1 MEITDINGEN
11 SSSKVS
17 FLPNISESYT
27 STASRV
33 INCAD
38 MSTGGCFGGAFASYM
53 ADGMLAGLS
62 VSGYVNSTIKSAVS
76 EGIILS
82 AIS

>member
-1 MEITDINGEN
+1 
-11 SSSKVS
+11 
-17 FLPNISESYT
+17 
-27 STASRV
+27 
-33 INCAD
+33 
-38 MSTGGCFGGAFASYM
+38 MSTGGCFRGGFASYM

-62 VSGYVNSTIKSAVS
+62 VSGYVNNVNSTMKSAVC